1 MPAVIGLLIA
11 SLAFGIFVIC
21 QKLLNWWRHQPAL
34 TEPSRVAAEY
44 SAEEQLRL
52 QQTFQRVA
60 SRYRRRSRV
69 ADVAI
74 KIFMICFVA
83 LFVIVR
89 FLLKDDELWIPYV
102 LEGLIFGVVLFVI
115 LQPRFPS
122 CPACHGRL
130 DGRFGH
136 FCPSCGRRQLR
147 GDSYQAHCDGCG
159 ESIDLKWREGG
170 RGRCRRYR
178 IRACTHCGLL
188 VDQTGL

>member
-1 MPAVIGLLIA
+1 MLAAFARMPAVIGLLIA

-83 LFVIVR
+83 L
-89 FLLKDDELWIPYV
+89 
-102 LEGLIFGVVLFVI
+102 GVVLFVI